1 MIKAH
6 SAMLLSL
13 AIASMMNGVTAPKPK
28 NVQTSSISS
37 EADAPTSTSSTFEIS
52 SAAEIL
58 ESPTSTSSAGM
69 TSESSAVTCTSSSPQ
84 CCTVVRILQL
94 MGKTTSVSSTS
105 STACCDTLDSITQ
118 TSGIPG
124 VYCTTDGKVTRIN
137 WADLSLTGSI
147 PSEIG
152 NLVNLQYL

>member
-6 SAMLLSL
+6 HAMMLSL

-37 EADAPTSTSSTFEIS
+37 EEAAPTSTSSTFEIS
-52 SAAEIL
+52 STAEIL

-69 TSESSAVTCTSSSPQ
+69 TAETSAVTRSTTYPECFL
-84 CCTVVRILQL
+84 VVRIWQL
-94 MGKTTSVSSTS
+94 MGGSTTVSSTS
-105 STACCDTLDSITQ
+105 STACCFYLGSTYQ

-124 VYCTTDGKVTRIN
+124 VSCTTDGKVTGIQWERGIVG
-137 WADLSLTGSI
+137 GSI